1 MNIQF
6 RRIFYCTEPGTFL
19 HNLNSNLTAFPLG
32 ASTNTYSIL
41 SLASASRSRNIL
53 VCAGDA
59 LSHVNPKPSSSWW
72 IAQGS
77 KSKTRLCAHC
87 APTHRAPMAHLF
99 SLPLAGSPAQMP
111 LLCPFQIFA
120 VLWGLCQT
128 FNLHFLK
135 NKGF

>member
-6 RRIFYCTEPGTFL
+6 RRRFYCTETGTFL
-19 HNLNSNLTAFPLG
+19 HSLNSNLTAFHLR
-32 ASTNTYSIL
+32 ASTNTHNTFSP
-41 SLASASRSRNIL
+41 ASASRSIL

-59 LSHVNPKPSSSWW
+59 LSHVNPNPSSSWW

-99 SLPLAGSPAQMP
+99 SLPLAGSPAEMP

-120 VLWGLCQT
+120 VSLNHGIMSNILT
-128 FNLHFLK
+128 FIF
-135 NKGF
+135 